1 MHASVVLEAYLEFCD
16 TYAQPSLLSCD
27 NGGEFILIEQQKIP
41 HPSSSEH
48 PEANGIIERFHEE
61 LGKLGRIH
69 SSLPDEIFGLLK
81 IQQNLLC

>member
-1 MHASVVLEAYLEFCD
+1 M

-41 HPSSSEH
+41 HPSEH

-61 LGKLGRIH
+61 LGKL
-69 SSLPDEIFGLLK
+69 
-81 IQQNLLC
+81 C